1 MTTPPPPDGDA
12 PDGDVP
18 DGGVPAWA
26 PPDQPPP
33 DEPSPV
39 IGPTRAEPYGAE
51 QPTAVRRRTNR
62 FAVVALVTGL
72 VGMAVFAVGFAIAAF
87 VQINRRGEKGGGLA
101 VAGLAA
107 SAAWVA
113 AITVMAVAGMP
124 ENPAGKAP
132 ASDFG
137 QPRAATLKA
146 GTCFIMF
153 EDKGA
158 RIFMRA
164 APCKGAHEGE
174 IGARATLRERP
185 YPGDREVLAEAEK
198 LCRDRTAF
206 LEKTGRADD
215 FRLYIDRPDKG
226 TWDRGDRAA
235 TCVLRYIGPGYLV
248 LPIKDLLTGPRDYTD
263 LVPGDC
269 VKAWEESGAL
279 SVVGCTEPHKMQVF
293 AVFELD
299 GDTFPST
306 REMDDRAGRGCAER
320 ALRIWGPH
328 GLPGNVEP
336 SYVGPNSVA
345 WEQDERRIVCMV
357 EAVKG
362 PLKRSL
368 LPK

>member
-1 MTTPPPPDGDA
+1 MIEPPGA
-12 PDGDVP
+12 K
-18 DGGVPAWA
+18 
-26 PPDQPPP
+26 
-33 DEPSPV
+33 
-39 IGPTRAEPYGAE
+39 PYGAE
-51 QPTAVRRRTNR
+51 PPAAVRRRTNR
-62 FAVVALVTGL
+62 FAIVALITGL
-72 VGMAVFAVGFAIAAF
+72 AGMLLFAVGFAIAAF
-87 VQINRRGEKGGGLA
+87 VQINRRGEKGR
-101 VAGLAA
+101 GLAA
-107 SAAWVA
+107 AGIAASVAWVA
-113 AITVMAVAGMP
+113 AITVAVVAGMA
-124 ENPAGKAP
+124 ENPADKAL

-137 QPRAATLKA
+137 QPRASTLKA
-146 GTCFIMF
+146 GTCFIGF

-158 RIFMRA
+158 GIFMRA
-164 APCKGAHEGE
+164 APCKGPHEGE

-226 TWDRGDRAA
+226 TWGHGDRAV
-235 TCVLRYIGPGYLV
+235 TCVLRYIGSSYLV

-269 VKAWEESGAL
+269 VKAWDESDVVT
-279 SVVGCTEPHKMQVF
+279 VVGCTKPHKMQVF

-299 GDTFPST
+299 GDTFPSIG
-306 REMDDRAGRGCAER
+306 EMDDRAGRGCADR

-328 GLPGNVEP
+328 GFPRNVEP

-345 WEQDERRIVCMV
+345 WEQDERQIVCMV

-362 PLKRSL
+362 SLKRSL